1 MGKELGR
8 LGTGPRR
15 RGDRISS
22 ATLSHFK
29 SRPGGRQ
36 RNRPNSRTTMR
47 DVGRSGMDRDTRI
60 LKARTSWRG
69 EPVLIKSVVVV
80 VPAR

>member
-1 MGKELGR
+1 
-8 LGTGPRR
+8 
-15 RGDRISS
+15 
-22 ATLSHFK
+22 
-29 SRPGGRQ
+29 
-36 RNRPNSRTTMR
+36 MR

-80 VPAR
+80 APAR